1 MPKKGGHRGRR
12 GRRTDGANR
21 ELLIKEDN
29 EEYAQV
35 LKILGGE
42 RMEVQCM
49 DNVKRIAKV
58 RGKFKK
64 RIWIN
69 LHDIILVCL
78 READPDKCDIIHRY
92 YPDEAKQLKQMG
104 EIPSVVDIS
113 KISEQQQQLDIKF
126 ETDEKEEA
134 EKPKVKTEKQ
144 NIADFMPES
153 DSESDDEDPKAVV
166 RKPKEAPAQVA
177 PKPVQGSTRAQ
188 QLAESES
195 DKEESDKRDDSSAE
209 SDKEYDPLSDV

>member
-1 MPKKGGHRGRR
+1 M
-12 GRRTDGANR
+12 DGANR
-21 ELLIKEDN
+21 ELLIKEDG

-78 READPDKCDIIHRY
+78 RECDADKCDIIHRY

-104 EIPSVVDIS
+104 EIPSVIDIS

-126 ETDEKEEA
+126 ENDEKEA
-134 EKPKVKTEKQ
+134 ADKPKVKTEKQ
-144 NIADFMPES
+144 NINDFMPDS
-153 DSESDDEDPKAVV
+153 DSSSDEDEDRPAPRRPKDDQ
-166 RKPKEAPAQVA
+166 PAPR
-177 PKPVQGSTRAQ
+177 PVQGSTRVRQ
-188 QLAESES
+188 SES
-195 DKEESDKRDDSSAE
+195 SEESDEEESDDKGSSEE
-209 SDKEYDPLSDV
+209 SDKEYDPLADI